1 MKKVGGLFGE
11 ARRAESER
19 APKGHASGARRS
31 PEAEDSA
38 GGTPAA
44 GENFGKN
51 RIFNPFSKHSRPKTI
66 KLQSQEITQSQII
79 EDE

>member
-1 MKKVGGLFGE
+1 MEKVGGLFGE

-19 APKGHASGARRS
+19 GPKGRASGARRS

-44 GENFGKN
+44 GENFGKTVFLN
-51 RIFNPFSKHSRPKTI
+51 FNPFSNHSRLKTV
-66 KLQSQEITQSQII
+66 KLQSQEI
-79 EDE
+79 